1 MFTARFELRVP
12 PFADTT
18 HAQLHR
24 EYRDMVSW
32 CDDNGIATV
41 IVSEHHGAEDGF
53 MPSPL
58 VLAAA
63 ALARTDNITVAVSAL
78 LLPLHDPIRVAEDI
92 ATIDLMAPGRLSVT
106 MGVGYREFEFDM
118 FAKDRTRRG
127 RDTEEAIELILRCWS
142 GEPFEYQGR
151 TIRVTPKPVTEPH
164 PVLMVGG
171 SVPASARRAAR
182 LGLPFSPSTPDQS
195 LADLYYAEA
204 ARLGYETPFAIVP
217 DGPSMVMVTEDPE
230 RTWAA
235 IERHA
240 LYDAALYASWQ
251 YDDHHNL
258 TAVDAHDVAGLAAS
272 GQWEVLTPEGCAQLV
287 RDKGSAMLHPL
298 AGGIDPAIGWESLE
312 LVKHQVMPLLADDPG
327 G

>member
-1 MFTARFELRVP
+1 MFTCRFELRVP
-12 PFADTT
+12 PFADVT

-24 EYRDMVSW
+24 EYLDMVSW

-41 IVSEHHGAEDGF
+41 IVSEHHGADDGF
-53 MPSPL
+53 MCSPL
-58 VLAAA
+58 VLASA
-63 ALARTDNITVAVSAL
+63 ALARTDNIMVAISAL
-78 LLPLHDPIRVAEDI
+78 LLPFHDPIRIAEDI

-118 FAKDRTRRG
+118 FDKDRTRRG
-127 RDTEEAIELILRCWS
+127 RGTEEAIELILRCWS
-142 GEPFEYQGR
+142 GEPFEHEGR
-151 TIRVTPKPVTEPH
+151 TIWVTPKPVTEPH

-171 SVPASARRAAR
+171 SVKASALRAAR

-204 ARLGYETPFAIVP
+204 TRLGYDTPFAIVP

-240 LYDAALYASWQ
+240 LYDAGLYNSWQ

-258 TAVDAHDVAGLAAS
+258 TAVDADDVAGLAAS
-272 GQWEVLTPEGCAQLV
+272 GQWDVLTPEECAQLV

-298 AGGIDPAIGWESLE
+298 VGGIDPAIGWESLE
-312 LVKHQVMPLLADDPG
+312 LTKNRVMPLLAADE
-327 G
+327 